1 MEDSVSSFDYSDY
14 NFIVEFPTCNSFR
27 QILEFLNQNHKII
40 PLIFSK
46 NKVSVRKAN
55 DKNIILFDGIIHAHN
70 LTLYYIDES
79 ILIKPEEGEGNDG
92 EEKNEPEFF
101 IHVPIHPLLIN
112 LKRSQKKQKIRLS
125 QKKGNESFLIIHS
138 DDSSGMS
145 SDIRLE
151 PTKKSPDNYKFYGDI
166 VSENPNI
173 TMQLS
178 GFYFSS
184 TGCGRISDRV
194 SKIRAYKKGV
204 KIFSTST
211 QGDSI
216 IQKGNCSGDFI
227 CEIKLSGDIMKSISK
242 LASLCDESIV
252 RIYCDNEDYIRLE
265 IPISVIGTAY
275 LYLMTKDFSVE

>member
-1 MEDSVSSFDYSDY
+1 MEDSTTVSSFDYSEY

-46 NKVSVRKAN
+46 NKVSIRKAN
-55 DKNIILFDGIIHAHN
+55 DKNIIMFDGVIHAHN

-79 ILIKPEEGEGNDG
+79 ILTITKDEDEEDDYC
-92 EEKNEPEFF
+92 EPEFF
-101 IHVPIHPLLIN
+101 VHVPIHPLLLN

-125 QKKGNESFLIIHS
+125 QKKGKESFIIIQS
-138 DDSSGMS
+138 EDSTSMYS
-145 SDIRLE
+145 EIRLE
-151 PTKKSPDNYKFYGDI
+151 PTKKSPINIKCEDDI
-166 VSENPNI
+166 STENPNI

-184 TGCGRISDRV
+184 TGCGRISDRL

-204 KIFSTST
+204 KIFSTSA

-216 IQKGNCSGDFI
+216 IQKGNCTGDHI

-252 RIYCDNEDYIRLE
+252 RIYCDTEDYIRLE

-275 LYLMTKDFSVE
+275 IYLMAKALW